1 MVSDFWL
8 LLVVAA
14 VLLIVVAVPVICSML
29 DDGPNP
35 LAKDN
40 DIEEDAD
47 FFL

>member
-8 LLVVAA
+8 LLVVVL
-14 VLLIVVAVPVICSML
+14 VLLIVIVVPVICSIL
-29 DDGPNP
+29 DDDLNP
-35 LAKDN
+35 FVEDN

>member
-14 VLLIVVAVPVICSML
+14 VLLIVIAVPLICSKL
-29 DDGPNP
+29 DDDLNP
-35 LAKDN
+35 FAEDN